1 MEKNTKTKEE
11 TLERLRSLR
20 EEQARRLKFEQYR
33 YYEPSGKG
41 EEFINLVGNNE
52 NFIILFSAAN
62 GIGKTAAGCNVVAN
76 IVFPNSGNKWFD
88 APLYKNF
95 PYKKRGRIVST
106 PTNITNNI
114 VPELKRW
121 FPQGKFRTA
130 RKGKQFESVFYTNT
144 GWEID
149 LMTYEQDPMEF
160 EGVTLGFIWC
170 DEPPPQSIF
179 KALISRLRTG
189 GIMMI
194 TATPLAG
201 SAYLYDQFAQGDFTV
216 EIAQPDGSLEVF
228 TRKIGY
234 VEADIES
241 ACKVHG
247 VRGHLE
253 HQHIQQMI
261 AEYTE
266 DEKQARIYGKF
277 QHLIGLVFKQFNP
290 KVHVIPP
297 FAVTQRDFCVWHMLD
312 THPRHPDAVLWVAI
326 DRKGNYYVVDELSI
340 SATTE
345 EQAMQIKNKDTQFRV
360 VRRLIEPAAAVPNQH
375 DEDGKS
381 LMQRFQDHGLTY
393 MLATKQRSQSDSAIA
408 DALSY
413 IELNGEMIKAPA
425 IYIFNTCKLLTW
437 ELEHLRWQERSAK
450 SMDTRQ
456 APEKPVDKDDH
467 FIEDLGRFLIQ
478 HPQFEPLQIENV
490 YEEDENNLDPYDR

>member
-1 MEKNTKTKEE
+1 MPKIHEDEA
-11 TLERLRSLR
+11 LERLRILR
-20 EEQARRLKFEQYR
+20 EEQARRLKQEQYR

-41 EEFINLVGNNE
+41 EEFINLVGNDE
-52 NFIILFSAAN
+52 NFITLFSAAN
-62 GIGKTAAGCNVVAN
+62 GIGKTAAGCNVLAH
-76 IVFPNSGNKWFD
+76 ILFPNSDNPWFT

-106 PTNITNNI
+106 PTNISINI

-121 FPQGKFRTA
+121 FPKGRYRTSK
-130 RKGKQFESVFYTNT
+130 KGKQFESVFYTDT

-170 DEPPPQSIF
+170 DEPPPQAIF

-189 GIMMI
+189 GVMMI

-201 SAYLYDQFAQGDFTV
+201 SAYLYDQFAHGNLTV
-216 EIAQPDGSLEVF
+216 EIVQPDGTLQVHE
-228 TRKIGY
+228 RKIGY
-234 VEADIES
+234 IEADIES
-241 ACKVHG
+241 ACKEHG
-247 VRGHLE
+247 IRGHLE
-253 HQHIQQMI
+253 HNDIMNMV
-261 AEYTE
+261 AEYSE

-290 KVHVIPP
+290 KVHVIQP
-297 FAVTQRDFCVWHMLD
+297 FNVTERDFSVWHMLD
-312 THPRHPDAVLWVAI
+312 THPRHPDAALWVAT
-326 DRKGNYYVVDELSI
+326 DRKGTYYVVDELSI
-340 SATTE
+340 SAATE
-345 EQAMQIKNKDTQFRV
+345 EEAAAIKRKDSQFRV
-360 VRRLIEPAAAVPNQH
+360 VRRLIEPAAAIPNQH

-381 LMQRFQDHGLTY
+381 LMDRFADHGLSY
-393 MLATKQRSQSDSAIA
+393 MLATKQRSQSDAAIA

-413 IELNGEMIKAPA
+413 VEIHGEMVKAPA
-425 IYIFNTCKLLTW
+425 IYIFNTCRQLIW

-450 SMDTRQ
+450 SMDTKS

-478 HPQFEPLQIENV
+478 HPQFEPLPPK
-490 YEEDENNLDPYDR
+490 YERQQEESSLDPYA